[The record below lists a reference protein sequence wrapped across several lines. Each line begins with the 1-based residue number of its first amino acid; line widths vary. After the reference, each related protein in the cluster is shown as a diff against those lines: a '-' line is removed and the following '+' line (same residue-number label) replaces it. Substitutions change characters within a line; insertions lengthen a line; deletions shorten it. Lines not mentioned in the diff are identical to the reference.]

1 MHGMDIVLLFQ
12 STTCKS
18 WRKKLAGLYAYSQRH
33 DWFVHVVEKFA
44 SQEEIHEAINNWNP
58 IGCLV
63 DRAMSHGAPP
73 DCMFSN
79 IPTVYLDQRSDNA
92 SRKHPCLLHD
102 NIAEASMVGKE
113 LLGLKCAS
121 YAYLGTGKDYF
132 WDTERLKRFGE
143 DVKKVG
149 APFFELSR
157 RNLKA
162 EIKTLPKPCG
172 IFGAN
177 DACAAE
183 AYHTAVAAG
192 FSIPGDVAIA
202 GIDNDEL
209 FCETVSPGI
218 TSVEPDFEGA
228 GYHLGEML
236 EEEIE
241 RMRSK
246 CRAKRRAH
254 IESYGPLR
262 LVRRGSTFVQKGVD
276 PRIQA
281 TLEFIRRHACDS
293 DITLDAVVREMKCSK
308 RVATLDFKK
317 ATGRTIFDEILDIR
331 FQRACELLAHTEMP
345 IAAIVT
351 QCGYNSDSFI
361 KRIFRKRSGMTMR
374 EWRKKNGTVRS
385 S

>member
-1 MHGMDIVLLFQ
+1 MRAMNIILFFQ
-12 STTCKS
+12 STTRKS
-18 WRKKLAGLYAYSQRH
+18 WRKKLAGLHTYAQRH

-44 SQEEIHEAINNWNP
+44 APEEIHSAIKNWNP

-63 DRAMSHGAPP
+63 DRAMSHSAPP
-73 DCMFSN
+73 DNMFSG

-92 SRKHPCLLHD
+92 SRRHPCLLHD
-102 NIAEASMVGKE
+102 NAAEASMVGKE
-113 LLGLKCAS
+113 LLGLKCTS

-132 WDTERLKRFGE
+132 WDTERLKRFRE
-143 DVKKVG
+143 DVKNEGV
-149 APFFELSR
+149 PFFELSR
-157 RNLKA
+157 RNLRA
-162 EIKTLPKPCG
+162 EIEALSKPCG

-192 FSIPGDVAIA
+192 FSIPCDVAIA

-236 EEEIE
+236 EEEIG
-241 RMRSK
+241 RKRNGG
-246 CRAKRRAH
+246 RARRRAH

-262 LVRRGSTFVQKGVD
+262 LVRRGSTIVQKGIG

-281 TLEFIRRHACDS
+281 ALEFLRRHACDS
-293 DITLDAVVREMKCSK
+293 GITLDAVVREMKCS
-308 RVATLDFKK
+308 RRMATLEFKK
-317 ATGRTIFDEILDIR
+317 ATGRTIFDEIHDIR
-331 FQRACELLAHTEMP
+331 FQKACELLAHTELP
-345 IAAIVT
+345 IATIVA
-351 QCGYNSDSFI
+351 QCGYGSDSFI
-361 KRIFRKRSGMTMR
+361 KRMFRERSGMTMR
-374 EWRKKNGTVRS
+374 EWRKKTKG
-385 S
+385 

>member
-1 MHGMDIVLLFQ
+1 MNIVLFFQ
-12 STTCKS
+12 STTRMS

-44 SQEEIHEAINNWNP
+44 TPEEIREAIRNWNP

-63 DRAMSHGAPP
+63 DRAMSHGVAP
-73 DCMFSN
+73 DRIFTD
-79 IPTVYLDQRSDNA
+79 IPTVYLDQRRDNA
-92 SRKHPCLLHD
+92 NRQHPCLLHD
-102 NIAEASMVGKE
+102 NVAEASTVSKE
-113 LLGLKCAS
+113 LLGLKCAA

-132 WDTERLKRFGE
+132 WDTERLKRFRE
-143 DVKKVG
+143 DVKREG
-149 APFFELSR
+149 FPFFELSR
-157 RNLKA
+157 RNLRE
-162 EIKTLPKPCG
+162 EIETVPKPCG

-177 DACAAE
+177 DACASE
-183 AYHTAVAAG
+183 AYHAAVAAG

-209 FCETVSPGI
+209 ICESVSPGI

-236 EEEIE
+236 KEEIE
-241 RMRSK
+241 RMRNRR
-246 CRAKRRAH
+246 RAKHRAH

-262 LVRRGSTFVQKGVD
+262 LVRRGSTFVQKGIG

-281 TLEFIRRHACDS
+281 ALEYIRRHACDS

-308 RVATLDFKK
+308 RMAALDFKK
-317 ATGRTIFDEILDIR
+317 TIGRTIFDEIHDIR
-331 FQRACELLAHTEMP
+331 FKKACDLLSRTRLP
-345 IAAIVT
+345 IATVVAN
-351 QCGYNSDSFI
+351 CGYNSDSFI
-361 KRIFRKRSGMTMR
+361 KRMFRERSGMTMR